1 MIWILVITVA
11 YWDAFPGI
19 TPASLRRSCT
29 CRLKKRGGSSKIR
42 SFSVL
47 KAAMDTTFC
56 DLRISFVS
64 TENMISE
71 ILATGHPMISPT
83 VHATGRT
90 QKNAPVTV
98 RPPVSRQHQN
108 VLRPH
113 HHPNTRPGKHR
124 KNELERSTM
133 LCHAKLLAG
142 YIHIYIYI
150 NYFDWAMASIAF
162 CQRLPGRVC
171 AALSWTM
178 ISGCL
183 MGHFVVQHVTTFK
196 RDSLC
201 RNQATSDNTDGPFEP
216 PQSTPPKISVVFC
229 RFTAANKPRQALV
242 AKWLP
247 GNPGY
252 NPIPQ
257 P

>member
-29 CRLKKRGGSSKIR
+29 CRLKKRGAKSSKIR

-64 TENMISE
+64 TENMMSE
-71 ILATGHPMISPT
+71 ILATGNPRISPT
-83 VHATGRT
+83 VHCRANTSIAPFGDGGLRSPGSIRT
-90 QKNAPVTV
+90 RHGLTIIQIPGLVNIEKTNWKDPPCYAMRTV
-98 RPPVSRQHQN
+98 SWVY
-108 VLRPH
+108 
-113 HHPNTRPGKHR
+113 T
-124 KNELERSTM
+124 
-133 LCHAKLLAG
+133 
-142 YIHIYIYI
+142 YIYI

-178 ISGCL
+178 ISGCFSWDMVL
-183 MGHFVVQHVTTFK
+183 QHVTTFK
-196 RDSLC
+196 RDNLW
-201 RNQATSDNTDGPFEP
+201 RNHATSDNTDGPFEP